1 MATLRSNTLVKII
14 LPVVALGAV
23 AVGIR
28 ACSDKRVQQE
38 AAVTTLPT
46 LTPEQLRE
54 LGVEGDTAQ
63 DTLNTLVGKLGEI
76 QRQQNDIQE
85 ENKQLKEEN
94 KTLQASTSQVDKR
107 IDEAVSDAQEKT
119 QRALETQKKSLTETF
134 DAMLA
139 GLQGGTAQMQTNT
152 SGTGGT
158 GNMNGSDIPVGLGL
172 DAGGTGAVSG
182 DGYQW
187 VEPQDTVPVDPQNSQ
202 IGPPRFATSFL
213 DDNAITRQKNEL
225 ERNAN
230 NRQGLNNG
238 QDEGT
243 VDPVYTLPENS
254 TLVGST
260 AMTALLGRIPV
271 NNKVTDPYP
280 FKVMIGR
287 DNLTA
292 NGIELPDVEGA
303 IVSGTASGD
312 WTLSCVRGDVKSI
325 TFVFSDGTVR
335 TVPSPSGRTDNS
347 GSDNGSTAGNG
358 GSIGWLSD
366 DNGIPCISGTL
377 KSNASTYLPTI
388 GLLALGTSAG
398 DALTASQYTNNTTD
412 SGGVTSALTGNA
424 GQAVLGQ
431 ALGGS
436 FKEVARWVKER
447 YAQTFDAVYVPPGAK
462 VAVHIT
468 RQLNID
474 YAEKGRRV
482 KYDFTLPGTGAT
494 QQGLD

>member
-1 MATLRSNTLVKII
+1 MAMLRSNTLVKVII
-14 LPVVALGAV
+14 PVLTLGAG
-23 AVGIR
+23 AIGIR
-28 ACSDKRVQQE
+28 ACSDKNVQQE
-38 AAVTTLPT
+38 TTTTALPT

-76 QRQQNDIQE
+76 QRQQGDILQ
-85 ENKQLKEEN
+85 ENKKFKEESQ
-94 KTLQASTSQVDKR
+94 TLQANTSQVDKR

-119 QRALETQKKSLTETF
+119 QRALEAQKKSLTETF
-134 DAMLA
+134 DSMLA
-139 GLQGGTAQMQTNT
+139 GLQGGSAQVQANT
-152 SGTGGT
+152 SGTGK
-158 GNMNGSDIPVGLGL
+158 MNGSDIPVGLGL
-172 DAGGTGAVSG
+172 DASGTGQITG
-182 DGYQW
+182 DGYKW
-187 VEPQDTVPVDPQNSQ
+187 VEPQDVVPVDPQNSQ
-202 IGPPRFATSFL
+202 PRFATSFL
-213 DDNAITRQKNEL
+213 DDNAVTRQKNEL

-230 NRQGLNNG
+230 NRQGLNNVHE
-238 QDEGT
+238 EGP
-243 VDPVYTLPENS
+243 VDPVYTLPENA

-335 TVPSPSGRTDNS
+335 TVPAPSGRTDNS

-398 DALTASQYTNNTTD
+398 DALTASQYTNKTTD

-436 FKEVARWVKER
+436 FKEVAQWVKER
-447 YAQTFDAVYVPPGAK
+447 YAQTFDAVYVPPGAT

>member
-14 LPVVALGAV
+14 IPVLALGAV
-23 AVGIR
+23 AIGIR
-28 ACSDKRVQQE
+28 ACSDKRVPQE
-38 AAVTTLPT
+38 ATVTVLPT

-76 QRQQNDIQE
+76 QRQQGDILE

-94 KTLQASTSQVDKR
+94 KTLQASASQVDKR
-107 IDEAVSDAQEKT
+107 IDEAVSDAQDRT
-119 QRALETQKKSLTETF
+119 QKALETQKKSLMETF
-134 DAMLA
+134 DSMLA
-139 GLQGGTAQMQTNT
+139 GVQSGAGSGQDNHA
-152 SGTGGT
+152 GTGS
-158 GNMNGSDIPVGLGL
+158 MNGGDIPVGLGL
-172 DAGGTGAVSG
+172 DVGGGSG
-182 DGYQW
+182 KSMGEGFQW
-187 VEPQDTVPVDPQNSQ
+187 VEPQDAVPVDPQNGQS
-202 IGPPRFATSFL
+202 GPPRFATSFI
-213 DDNAITRQKNEL
+213 DDNALTRQKNEL

-230 NRQGLNNG
+230 HRQSLNNG
-238 QDEGT
+238 QDEGP

-312 WTLSCVRGDVKSI
+312 WTLSCVRGEVKSI
-325 TFVFSDGTVR
+325 TFVFADGTVR
-335 TVPSPSGRTDNS
+335 TVPSPSGQTDNS

-377 KSNASTYLPTI
+377 KSNASTYLPSL
-388 GLLALGTSAG
+388 GLLAMGTSAG
-398 DALTASQYTNNTTD
+398 DALTANQYTSNTTD
-412 SGGVTSALTGNA
+412 GGGITSALTGNA

-436 FKEVARWVKER
+436 FKEVAQWVKER

-482 KYDFTLPGTGAT
+482 KYDVILPGAGTAQG
-494 QQGLD
+494 GLD

>member
-1 MATLRSNTLVKII
+1 MATLKSNALVKV
-14 LPVVALGAV
+14 LVPAVLLGA
-23 AVGIR
+23 AGIGMR
-28 ACSDKRVQQE
+28 ACTSGTPEKAATQQ
-38 AAVTTLPT
+38 VPLPQ

-54 LGVEGDTAQ
+54 LGIEGDTPQ
-63 DTLNTLVGKLGEI
+63 DTLNTLVGKLGEV
-76 QRQQNDIQE
+76 QRQQGDIMK
-85 ENKQLKEEN
+85 ENLALKEEN
-94 KTLQASTSQVDKR
+94 RKLQAGNGLVDQR
-107 IDEAVSDAQEKT
+107 IADAVSEAED
-119 QRALETQKKSLTETF
+119 RTQKALAQQKTTLTDQF
-134 DAMLA
+134 NAMLA
-139 GLQGGTAQMQTNT
+139 GLAPGGASSSTTTTTTQ
-152 SGTGGT
+152 TGG
-158 GNMNGSDIPVGLGL
+158 DIPVGLGL
-172 DAGGTGAVSG
+172 EPGFSGGRDA
-182 DGYQW
+182 DGFRW
-187 VEPQDTVPVDPQNSQ
+187 LDPQDAVPAEQQGGQGQTPH
-202 IGPPRFATSFL
+202 FATSFL
-213 DDNAITRQKNEL
+213 EDNPITREKNAL

-230 NRQGLNNG
+230 HRQGLDNG
-238 QDEGT
+238 QDDGP

-260 AMTALLGRIPV
+260 AMTALLGRVPV

-292 NGIELPDVEGA
+292 NGIELPEVEGA

-312 WTLSCVRGDVKSI
+312 WTLSCVRGSVTSI
-325 TFVFSDGTVR
+325 TFVFTDGTVR
-335 TVPSPSGRTDNS
+335 TLPAPSDRTDNS
-347 GSDNGSTAGNG
+347 SSENGGGTGNG

-366 DNGIPCISGTL
+366 NSGIPCISGER
-377 KSNASTYLPTI
+377 KSNAASYLPTI

-412 SGGVTSALTGNA
+412 SGGITSTLTGNA

-436 FKEVARWVKER
+436 FKEVAQWVKER
-447 YAQTFDAVYVPPGAK
+447 YGQTFDAVYVPPGAP

-482 KYDFTLPGTGAT
+482 KYDFTLPGSDADGG
-494 QQGLD
+494 GLD

>member
-1 MATLRSNTLVKII
+1 
-14 LPVVALGAV
+14 
-23 AVGIR
+23 
-28 ACSDKRVQQE
+28 
-38 AAVTTLPT
+38 
-46 LTPEQLRE
+46 
-54 LGVEGDTAQ
+54 
-63 DTLNTLVGKLGEI
+63 
-76 QRQQNDIQE
+76 
-85 ENKQLKEEN
+85 
-94 KTLQASTSQVDKR
+94 
-107 IDEAVSDAQEKT
+107 
-119 QRALETQKKSLTETF
+119 
-134 DAMLA
+134 
-139 GLQGGTAQMQTNT
+139 
-152 SGTGGT
+152 
-158 GNMNGSDIPVGLGL
+158 
-172 DAGGTGAVSG
+172 
-182 DGYQW
+182 
-187 VEPQDTVPVDPQNSQ
+187 
-202 IGPPRFATSFL
+202 FATSFL

-238 QDEGT
+238 QDEGA

-436 FKEVARWVKER
+436 FKEVAQWVKER